1 VLAGFFGSLQP
12 KELEERIRETE
23 EEMPQTAAK
32 PVPLA
37 TMTEIRV
44 AAGIVISLYGAIAFG
59 LFKLFSWAA

>member
-1 VLAGFFGSLQP
+1 V
-12 KELEERIRETE
+12 
-23 EEMPQTAAK
+23 PQKTAAQ

-44 AAGIVISLYGAIAFG
+44 AAGLVISLYGAIAFG